1 MKSSGAEEQE
11 RKGTA
16 KSPTNAETQNGS
28 SGAKNSDQISSNL
41 DENIQ
46 KLKDELTLCS
56 DLLYRSVEAGG
67 GKQATLVFF
76 DGMTDT
82 NQQEDIVL
90 RPLMN
95 YFKTKAAEQANPSV
109 QLEQK
114 NNTEQEGGI
123 RIPKESPE
131 DFLVNAMIVEKSRS
145 LQQTIQK
152 VLGGY
157 TAIFLRDVP
166 YALLINLSKKEE
178 RSLQEPTSEKVVRGP
193 RDAFVETLRTNITLL
208 RRRIRSPRLKSESST
223 LGELTNTSVVVM
235 YIEGK
240 AKPSLVDEVKH
251 RLKQVKLEGVIH
263 SGDVEE
269 WIEDNKNS
277 PFPQVQVTERPD
289 VAASSLL
296 EGKVVIIV
304 DNTPFVLIL
313 PMTYWSG
320 LQAADDYSERW
331 VYATFIRWVR
341 YSFVHIS
348 LLLPSLY
355 VALTTF
361 HPQTVPT
368 PLLISIASAREGV
381 PFPAV
386 FEALFLEFIFEALRE
401 AGIRLPQQVGP
412 AVSIAGALVIGQA
425 IVEAGIVSTP
435 LVIIVSLTGIASF
448 AFPRYNIGTSYR
460 MLRFP
465 LLIVAG
471 FLGFYGIVLFLIAL
485 SAHMVTLKPFGV
497 PYMTPYA
504 PINSNGLKD
513 VLIRAHKTKLNSLKP
528 ASAKADQT
536 SSGRD
541 AEKGGQR

>member
-1 MKSSGAEEQE
+1 MTSSDIENRKCPTEDNTAPDQSSGAIHAKDHLSSSLADNL
-11 RKGTA
+11 RKL
-16 KSPTNAETQNGS
+16 Q
-28 SGAKNSDQISSNL
+28 
-41 DENIQ
+41 DEF
-46 KLKDELTLCS
+46 TLCS
-56 DLLYRSVEAGG
+56 DLVTRKCSAGG
-67 GKQATLVFF
+67 TDQAVLVFF

-82 NQQEDIVL
+82 NQLEQVVL
-90 RPLMN
+90 RPLIEH
-95 YFKTKAAEQANPSV
+95 FGRWHT
-109 QLEQK
+109 
-114 NNTEQEGGI
+114 EGGE
-123 RIPKESPE
+123 REGNAHNLSGNSVETPE
-131 DFLVNAMIVEKSRS
+131 DVLVEALFVKKTTS
-145 LQQTIQK
+145 LKQTVQAILKGQ
-152 VLGGY
+152 
-157 TAIFLRDVP
+157 TAVFLRDTS
-166 YALLINLSKKEE
+166 YAMLINLSKMEE
-178 RSLQEPTSEKVVRGP
+178 RTPEEPTSEKAVRGP
-193 RDAFVETLRTNITLL
+193 KDSFVETLQTNITLL
-208 RRRIRSPRLKSESST
+208 RRRIRTPLLKTEATT
-223 LGELTNTSVVVM
+223 LGTLTVTEIVMM

-240 AKPSLVDEVKH
+240 AKASLVKEVKQ
-251 RLKQVKLEGVIH
+251 RLKQVKLEGIIH

-269 WIEDNKNS
+269 FIEDNPYS
-277 PFPQVQVTERPD
+277 PFPQVQNTERPD

-331 VYATFIRWVR
+331 MYATFIRWVR

-361 HPQTVPT
+361 HPQVVPT

-448 AFPRYNIGTSYR
+448 AFPHYNIGTSYR

-471 FLGFYGIVLFLIAL
+471 VLGFYGIVMFLVAL
-485 SAHMVTLKPFGV
+485 SAHMVMLKPFGV
-497 PYMTPYA
+497 PYMSPFA
-504 PINSNGLKD
+504 PLKAKGLQD
-513 VLIRAHKTKLNSLKP
+513 VLIRAHKTKLYKQSKAASGKP
-528 ASAKADQT
+528 EIPKPRRKSEGEG
-536 SSGRD
+536 S
-541 AEKGGQR
+541 

>member
-1 MKSSGAEEQE
+1 MKSPGEEDQG

-16 KSPTNAETQNGS
+16 KDQINADAQNRTSGS
-28 SGAKNSDQISSNL
+28 NNSDQITSNM

-56 DLLYRSVEAGG
+56 DLLYRSIEAGG

-95 YFKTKAAEQANPSV
+95 YFKTKTAEQADPSV

-114 NNTEQEGGI
+114 NTEQERGT
-123 RIPKESPE
+123 RTPKESPE
-131 DFLVNAMIVEKSRS
+131 DFLVNAMIVEKSGS

-152 VLGGY
+152 LLSGY

-208 RRRIRSPRLKSESST
+208 RRRIRSPRLKTESST
-223 LGELTNTSVVVM
+223 LGELTDTSIVVM

-240 AKPSLVDEVKH
+240 AKPSLVAEVKH

-277 PFPQVQVTERPD
+277 PFPQIQVTERPD

-304 DNTPFVLIL
+304 DNSPFVLIL

-471 FLGFYGIVLFLIAL
+471 FLGFYGIVLFLVAL

-504 PINSNGLKD
+504 PMKASGLKD
-513 VLIRAHKTKLNSLKP
+513 VLIRAHKTKLTSRKP
-528 ASAKADQT
+528 TAAATADQAP
-536 SSGRD
+536 SEKNAGGR
-541 AEKGGQR
+541 GRG

>member
-1 MKSSGAEEQE
+1 MKSPGEEDQG

-16 KSPTNAETQNGS
+16 KDQINADAQNRTSGS
-28 SGAKNSDQISSNL
+28 NNSDQITSNM

-56 DLLYRSVEAGG
+56 DLLYRSIEAGG

-95 YFKTKAAEQANPSV
+95 YFKTKTAEQADPSV

-114 NNTEQEGGI
+114 NTEQERGT
-123 RIPKESPE
+123 RIPKEPPE
-131 DFLVNAMIVEKSRS
+131 DFLVNAMIVEKSGS

-152 VLGGY
+152 LLSGY

-208 RRRIRSPRLKSESST
+208 RRRIRSPRLKTESST
-223 LGELTNTSVVVM
+223 LGELTDTSIVVM

-240 AKPSLVDEVKH
+240 AKPSLVAEVKH

-277 PFPQVQVTERPD
+277 PFPQIQVTERPD

-304 DNTPFVLIL
+304 DNSPFVLIL

-471 FLGFYGIVLFLIAL
+471 FLGFYGIVLFLVAL

-504 PINSNGLKD
+504 PMKASGLKD
-513 VLIRAHKTKLNSLKP
+513 VLIRAHKTKLTSRKP
-528 ASAKADQT
+528 TAAATADQAP
-536 SSGRD
+536 SEKNAGERGR
-541 AEKGGQR
+541 G